1 LWGKA
6 RFRPQRFDRA
16 SVNPAVDPLA
26 TIMATCDPHAVPRFL
41 IANTAMGGVLGV
53 MFGLSVLATDT
64 PGMRSLIDASG
75 DVVTA
80 SIVFLLGSAL
90 MFTPL
95 VLATAVGTL
104 DREQ

>member
-1 LWGKA
+1 
-6 RFRPQRFDRA
+6 
-16 SVNPAVDPLA
+16 
-26 TIMATCDPHAVPRFL
+26 
-41 IANTAMGGVLGV
+41 